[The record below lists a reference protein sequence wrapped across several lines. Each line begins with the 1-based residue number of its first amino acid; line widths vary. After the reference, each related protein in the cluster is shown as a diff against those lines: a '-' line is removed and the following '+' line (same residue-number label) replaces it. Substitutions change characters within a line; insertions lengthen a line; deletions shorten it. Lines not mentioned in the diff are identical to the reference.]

1 MTALIAEWFWLF
13 ALIMFAARSLDARAE
28 DSDIPRDVLKGI
40 EAMKPLPV
48 DGFQV
53 VQSQGRLLLV
63 STNGHYVV
71 TGRIMDLWNL
81 IEVRSVADV
90 ERTERIPLAHLG
102 LSARQLGGV
111 SVGKSEPREAVTVF
125 LDPASSQ
132 SQEILP
138 RLRELGNAHRVDLVF
153 VPALAQRAAVAR
165 ALICHPEAVA
175 PFFNNTRVP
184 EPQPE
189 GDACG
194 VAELQRARVTVQ
206 LLGIHTLPFSIAPN
220 GATLAGAPKEY
231 AQFIASNQE

>member
-1 MTALIAEWFWLF
+1 VTALIPDWFWLF
-13 ALIMFAARSLDARAE
+13 ALALFAVTTLDANAA
-28 DSDIPRDVLKGI
+28 DADIPRDVLKGI
-40 EAMKPLPV
+40 EAMKPLPA

-71 TGRIMDLWNL
+71 MGRILDLWNG
-81 IEVRSVADV
+81 IEVHAVADV

-111 SVGKSEPREAVTVF
+111 SVGKSEQRESVTVF
-125 LDPASSQ
+125 LDPGSSQ
-132 SQEILP
+132 SQQILP
-138 RLRELGNAHRVDLVF
+138 RLRELASTHRVDLVF
-153 VPALAQRAAVAR
+153 VPALAERAAVAR

-175 PFFNNTRVP
+175 PFFNNTRLP
-184 EPQPE
+184 EPQAE
-189 GDACG
+189 GDPCG

-220 GATLAGAPKEY
+220 GATLSGAPTEY